1 MTFIRSM
8 LAAMVVVTAATP
20 VFAATTVSVIE
31 GGEGGGPMTLTLSQS
46 TVKAGETIFK
56 VHNDAISEV
65 HEMVLVRLKS
75 PVQKVDVLPGKHR
88 VDEKQLKSLGEV
100 ADLKPGGDG
109 QLKAKLQP
117 GSYLLLCN
125 IKGHFEAGMHATLTV
140 TK

>member
-20 VFAATTVSVIE
+20 VFAATTVSVVE

-75 PVQKVDVLPGKHR
+75 PVQKVDVLAGKHR